1 MQNILIRYKIF
12 VMKIC
17 VFFGTFNPIHNGHI
31 KMADFALKKYNFD
44 KIIFVPAYLPPH
56 KELENNLAG
65 HRLNM
70 VKLATKTNP
79 KFEVS
84 DIEYQSNTKSY
95 SIFTIEKLIAKYN
108 IQDRINFI
116 IGTDAFEK
124 IETWYNADKLK
135 KLVHFIVFPRKGEN
149 TNKLVNLKQ
158 NSWDFEIA
166 KSEYFDFSSTEI
178 RATSSHTKTN
188 TEVEEYI
195 KTHDL
200 YKS

>member
-1 MQNILIRYKIF
+1 ME
-12 VMKIC
+12 IC
-17 VFFGTFNPIHNGHI
+17 AFFGTFNPIHNGHI
-31 KMADFALKKYNFD
+31 KMADFTLKKYHFD

-70 VKLATKTNP
+70 VKLATKSNP
-79 KFEVS
+79 RFEVS

-95 SIFTIEKLIAKYN
+95 SIFTIEKLIKEYN
-108 IQDRINFI
+108 IQGRINFI

-135 KLVHFIVFPRKGEN
+135 DLVHFIVFPRRGEN
-149 TNKLVNLKQ
+149 TNKLETLKQ
-158 NSWDFEIA
+158 NGWSFEIA
-166 KSEYFDFSSTEI
+166 QSEYFDISSTEI
-178 RATSSHTKTN
+178 RETSSHTKTN